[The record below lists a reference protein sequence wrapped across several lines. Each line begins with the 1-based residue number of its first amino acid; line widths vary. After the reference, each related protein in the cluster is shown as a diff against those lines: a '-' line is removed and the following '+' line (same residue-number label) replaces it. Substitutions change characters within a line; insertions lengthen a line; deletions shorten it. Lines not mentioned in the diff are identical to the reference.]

1 MYNKRVVIG
10 TGCIHY
16 LWEERNLMKSI
27 LPFFL
32 LLTLLSLS
40 PKEEVE
46 EYLRRKVENVS
57 LGIVR
62 IGSDRI
68 QCAEAVPRFY
78 QNRSFQQVW
87 TNTSDAQKALAII
100 RKAPEHGLNP
110 ADYHSE
116 TLERLIALETWT
128 PLRRAEFELLMTD
141 AYLLYTSHM
150 ISGKVNP
157 QSIDAQWHVLRH
169 EMDPVQALETA
180 SQNGTIGSTLA
191 HLAPNHPIYKSLME
205 ALTQYKSI
213 QESGG
218 WTTVNP
224 GETLKPGMKNPRV
237 NDVRELLLATGD
249 MQSGAVEDLSTY
261 DDNLRQGVMRF
272 QSRHGID
279 ADGAIGVN
287 TLAAMN
293 VSAEERVA
301 QIQANLER
309 WRWLSQQL
317 SEYHIR
323 VNIADYSLKVIR
335 GNQVE
340 RSHKVMVGKPV
351 RSTPVFSSTMQY
363 IVLNPT
369 WTVPP
374 TILNNDVLPAVRKD
388 VEYLNTK
395 GLQVLDNNGNAL
407 DPSTIDWNSPSVK
420 SYTYRQP
427 AGKNNALGAVK
438 FMFPNSFNIY
448 LHDTPS
454 KELFSKSER
463 AFSSGCIRVEN
474 PLDLAKHLIKSDGF
488 WTDDAIDIAV
498 KSGKTQT
505 IPIKEKPMVY
515 LLYWTA
521 WTSPDGLVQ
530 FRKDIYNRD
539 RKLIEALNEDAPMAL
554 ASK

>member
-1 MYNKRVVIG
+1 MYNKQVLIG

-16 LWEERNLMKSI
+16 LWEERNRMKRI
-27 LPFFL
+27 LSLFL
-32 LLTLLSLS
+32 LLTLLSVS

-46 EYLRRKVENVS
+46 EHLRRKVENVS
-57 LGIVR
+57 QGIVR

-87 TNTSDAQKALAII
+87 TNTADAKKVLSII
-100 RKAPEHGLNP
+100 LKAPAHGLNP
-110 ADYHSE
+110 ADYHAE
-116 TLERLIALETWT
+116 TLERMMALETWS
-128 PLRRAEFELLMTD
+128 PLKRAEFELLMTD
-141 AYLLYTSHM
+141 AYLLYSSHM

-157 QSIDAQWHVLRH
+157 QSIDAQWHVLRR
-169 EMDPVQALETA
+169 EMDPVEALETA
-180 SQNGTIGSTLA
+180 SQNGTIGNNLA
-191 HLAPNHPIYKSLME
+191 QLAPKHPIYKSLMG
-205 ALTQYKSI
+205 ALKEYKAI
-213 QESGG
+213 QENGG
-218 WTTVNP
+218 WTSVSA
-224 GETLKPGMKNPRV
+224 GETLKPGMKDPRIQEI
-237 NDVRELLLATGD
+237 RRLLLATGD
-249 MQSGAVEDLSTY
+249 MQPGAIEEPSAF
-261 DDNLRQGVMRF
+261 DDALVQGVMRF

-279 ADGAIGVN
+279 ADGAVGAN
-287 TLAAMN
+287 TLASMN
-293 VSAEERVA
+293 VSAEERVT
-301 QIQANLER
+301 QILANLER

-317 SEYHIR
+317 SDYHIR
-323 VNIADYSLKVIR
+323 VNIADYSLEVIR
-335 GNQVE
+335 GNQVG

-374 TILNNDVLPAVRKD
+374 TILNNDVLPAVRKNVD
-388 VEYLNTK
+388 YLNTK

-427 AGKNNALGAVK
+427 AGKNNALGVVK

-474 PLDLAKHLIKSDGF
+474 PMDLAKHLMKSDGS
-488 WTDDAIDIAV
+488 WSAEAIDNAV
-498 KSGKTQT
+498 KSGRTQT
-505 IPIKEKPMVY
+505 IPLKEKPVVY

-521 WTSPDGLVQ
+521 WTNSDGTVQ
-530 FRKDIYNRD
+530 FRKDIYSRD
-539 RKLIEALNEDAPMAL
+539 GKLIEALNEDAPIAL